1 MKKIWIL
8 VSLCVMI
15 LLVVGLACI
24 KTYEASY
31 DNMEECNTN
40 ELKKINDHNIYARL
54 KGVYSIQDKLYDR
67 LELKANG
74 SVIYYEYLSSNLFII
89 RDSGQYKLVTLIPN
103 ITLESTYSKLSGKFI
118 LCEDILKNK
127 NTGFEFIKQ

>member
-1 MKKIWIL
+1 MKKLWVYAAIA
-8 VSLCVMI
+8 VMI
-15 LLVVGLACI
+15 LFVLGLACI
-24 KTYEASY
+24 KTYEPSY
-31 DNMEECNTN
+31 EDFESCSNN
-40 ELKKINDHNIYARL
+40 EAKKINDHNIYSRL

-67 LELKANG
+67 LELKAKG

-103 ITLESTYSKLSGKFI
+103 ITLESTYSKLSGKFL
-118 LCEDILKNK
+118 LCENILKNK